1 MNNGIDNLKQHAH
14 LLKEQRIGLI
24 TNPSAVTK
32 RLELTADVLAQN
44 FTLTALFGPEHGVR
58 GDAQDGLKV
67 DDFMDPVLNI
77 PVYSLHGKTLHIS
90 DEQFSQIDILA
101 YDIQDVGARFY
112 TYLYTLS
119 YAMEDAAR
127 NNIPVVV
134 FDRVNPLGNTVAEG
148 VLLEADRFKSFVGM
162 YPMPTRYALTIG
174 EYARYVNKTFNF
186 GCDLIVIPCKNY
198 KRDTLFKDTGLC
210 WINPSP
216 NIPTQESALVYIG
229 TCLFEGTNVS
239 EGRGTTHPFELV
251 GAPFINA
258 DKLAGNLNAMKLPG
272 VRWRPAHFTP
282 MFSKFAKEL
291 CHGVQ
296 LHVTDPLTFR
306 PFEAG
311 LRLFD
316 EIRRNCPEL
325 KYYAAHFDHLLGTDT
340 IRLDTESIDHI
351 IERAK
356 TESQTFIEQTK
367 PFRIY

>member
-1 MNNGIDNLKQHAH
+1 MNGIDNLKAYADIF
-14 LLKEQRIGLI
+14 KGKRIGLI
-24 TNPSAVTK
+24 TNPSGVDKDLNYT
-32 RLELTADVLAQN
+32 TDILAQSFN
-44 FTLTALFGPEHGVR
+44 LTALFGPEHGVR

-198 KRDTLFKDTGLC
+198 KRDMRTS
-210 WINPSP
+210 IPSSGSCSTVP
-216 NIPTQESALVYIG
+216 SKEMSMFSSAYLLRRLIHFFDVMRYSSPSAVVTVSFWPSSPSKMSNCPTIFCNSSLSCME
-229 TCLFEGTNVS
+229 N
-239 EGRGTTHPFELV
+239 
-251 GAPFINA
+251 PFIRGI
-258 DKLAGNLNAMKLPG
+258 K
-272 VRWRPAHFTP
+272 
-282 MFSKFAKEL
+282 
-291 CHGVQ
+291 
-296 LHVTDPLTFR
+296 
-306 PFEAG
+306 
-311 LRLFD
+311 
-316 EIRRNCPEL
+316 
-325 KYYAAHFDHLLGTDT
+325 
-340 IRLDTESIDHI
+340 
-351 IERAK
+351 
-356 TESQTFIEQTK
+356 
-367 PFRIY
+367 